1 MARGARGTTG
11 LVSRIG
17 RGVDSQHPPAIRGRA
32 HGMQRSLD
40 DRQVRRYHLTMSSS
54 SNDAE
59 GRRTRRDLRAALIFG
74 IVAATLELG
83 ALLYF
88 FR

>member
-1 MARGARGTTG
+1 M
-11 LVSRIG
+11 
-17 RGVDSQHPPAIRGRA
+17 QH
-32 HGMQRSLD
+32 SLD
-40 DRQVRRYHLTMSSS
+40 GTFVRRYHTTMSTSS
-54 SNDAE
+54 EDAE

-74 IVAATLELG
+74 VLAATLELG

>member
-1 MARGARGTTG
+1 MKHAMD
-11 LVSRIG
+11 SRTLMKE
-17 RGVDSQHPPAIRGRA
+17 DP
-32 HGMQRSLD
+32 
-40 DRQVRRYHLTMSSS
+40 
-54 SNDAE
+54 E
-59 GRRTRRDLRAALIFG
+59 RTRRDLRAALIFG